1 MSRFPES
8 DRRGA
13 ITLSCFAV
21 VWAAAGAS
29 ALPDPFGWIVLA
41 DAVAVAGIIGLRAQ
55 RAPRT
60 SSGPPPAAMRRF
72 AVVNVAQAAAIA
84 LAVGVLGALGAGAA
98 IPGVVAGVVALH
110 FVPLAEAFGQPLYRR
125 LAAGLGVVATAG
137 LVLAALADAW
147 ALGAVGCGAAALLL
161 AAAYQLA
168 DSPYRAL
175 TPHPR

>member
-55 RAPRT
+55 RAPHNGD
-60 SSGPPPAAMRRF
+60 GPPAAAMRRF
-72 AVVNVAQAAAIA
+72 AVVNVAQAVGIA
-84 LAVGVLGALGAGAA
+84 VAVAVLGGVGAGAA

-110 FVPLAEAFGQPLYRR
+110 FVPLADAFGQPLYRR
-125 LAAGLGVVATAG
+125 LAAGLGVVAAAG
-137 LVLAALADAW
+137 VVLGLLDDRW
-147 ALGAVGCGAAALLL
+147 ALGTVGSAAAASLL
-161 AAAYQLA
+161 AAAYRLA

-175 TPHPR
+175 APHRR